1 MLTFAFYKARP
12 GRIADRIIRLAS
24 WSRYSHVEFV
34 LDQSEGETTCISAS
48 KRDGSI
54 VRVKPMRMNPDHWDY
69 ITIPG
74 DHAAARR
81 YAETQIG
88 TRYNMIGAAL
98 SITPITAR
106 LGRGLFCSQFMGLI
120 AGAGGI
126 PIPQPHTLTPGELHS
141 ILEARVRMNWPK
153 EVRP

>member
-1 MLTFAFYKARP
+1 MLVQTSPNVLTFAFYKARP

-54 VRVKPMRMNPDHWDY
+54 VRVKTMRMNPDHWDY
-69 ITIPG
+69 VTIPG

-106 LGRGLFCSQFMGLI
+106 LGRGLVLFSI
-120 AGAGGI
+120 HGADCGGSRS
-126 PIPQPHTLTPGELHS
+126 PHAHTGRILPLATKQTITTL
-141 ILEARVRMNWPK
+141 
-153 EVRP
+153 

>member
-48 KRDGSI
+48 KRDGGI
-54 VRVKPMRMNPDHWDY
+54 VRVKTMRMNPEHWDY

-81 YAETQIG
+81 YAEAQIG

-106 LGRGLFCSQFMGLI
+106 LGQGLFCSQFMGLI
-120 AGAGGI
+120 AGV
-126 PIPQPHTLTPGELHS
+126 PDPHTLTPGELHD